1 MKTNNICQK
10 LLMNVI
16 INLIIIKSKQ
26 ELIYYH
32 KPIIFSMMMFINFGR
47 MEEGY
52 WHFLMETSK
61 RIEMRNL

>member
-1 MKTNNICQK
+1 MKTKNIWQK
-10 LLMNVI
+10 PFTNVI
-16 INLIIIKSKQ
+16 IILIIIKSNQ

-32 KPIIFSMMMFINFGR
+32 KPVIFSMMKFINYGR

-52 WHFLMETSK
+52 WHILMETSR